1 MSRCEIQEVICP
13 VCGAAQVEKVFVS
26 VNGARIK
33 AAADRIIDGSWGE
46 LSCLKCGARYR
57 RDTPLLFTDL
67 PGGVWIVQYDPSERR
82 RFAVLEDEANG
93 IFELEFIQR
102 PPAAIRQ
109 QALTVERRICFGRRQ
124 LAEKLLARREG
135 IDDRGLECLK
145 LVLLRDYL
153 RELFHVGPTEFFL
166 RRADHENLS
175 MVAMTIVEPRPVL
188 DVTVTRQKLQ
198 EIAEDPVSFRV
209 PFPEL
214 FNKLYVNASRYVID
228 SADTLSAAAPI

>member
-13 VCGAAQVEKVFVS
+13 VCGAAQHEKVFVS

-46 LSCLKCGARYR
+46 LSCLKCGARYH

-67 PGGVWIVQYDPSERR
+67 PGGVWIVQYDASERR
-82 RFAVLEDEANG
+82 RFAALEDEANE

-102 PPAAIRQ
+102 PPAAIRE
-109 QALTVERRICFGRRQ
+109 QALAVQRRICFGRRQ

-153 RELFHVGPTEFFL
+153 RELFHSGPTEFFL
-166 RRADHENLS
+166 RRADHEKLDL
-175 MVAMTIVEPRPVL
+175 VAMPMVEPRPVL
-188 DVTVTRQKLQ
+188 NVTVTRQKLQ
-198 EIAEDPVSFRV
+198 EMVQDSASFRV

-214 FNKLYVNASRYVID
+214 FNKLYVSASRYVTD
-228 SADTLSAAAPI
+228 DTETLNPGAPT